1 MCQNQDNIHINNIA
15 FSCAVYLIPVTH
27 TCSDWVTLKTQE
39 LGDGTPPPPP
49 PPHTHTYSP
58 LSHCEGGSRPQ
69 APVLEDSDQVRQLT
83 KNLR

>member
-39 LGDGTPPPPP
+39 LGDGTPPPNHH
-49 PPHTHTYSP
+49 HTHTHIHP
-58 LSHCEGGSRPQ
+58 FPTRPQ

>member
-27 TCSDWVTLKTQE
+27 TCSDWVTLKT
-39 LGDGTPPPPP
+39 GTWGRDPP

-58 LSHCEGGSRPQ
+58 LPHCEGGSRPQ